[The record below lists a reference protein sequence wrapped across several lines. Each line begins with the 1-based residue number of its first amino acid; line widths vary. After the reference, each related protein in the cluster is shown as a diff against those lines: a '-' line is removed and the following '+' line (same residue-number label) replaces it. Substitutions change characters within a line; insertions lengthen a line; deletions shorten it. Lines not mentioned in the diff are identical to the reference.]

1 MFSARLIII
10 GGLFVLAQISFAAEF
25 KLQSGN
31 KQTMMIELYT
41 SEGCN
46 SCPPAEAFLNNYAS
60 NPDLWRKIVPLAF
73 HVDYWD
79 YLGWKDPFA
88 KPDYSQRQRLY
99 GRVLK
104 ARTIYTPEFFVNGRE
119 WRRGFFRTQPEDDAA
134 QVGNLSVTVSADRLD
149 ASFSPVSGEYKQL
162 DLNIAVLGMDLESD
176 IQAGENEGRK
186 ARHQFVVL
194 AHKHVNSGDQSWET
208 RLPRIDNTTPRTKRA
223 LVVWVSHPRSPIPIQ
238 ATGGFFP
245 DDTKAK
251 AATILG
257 QPIHSHL

>member
-1 MFSARLIII
+1 MNVARLTAIVC
-10 GGLFVLAQISFAAEF
+10 LLALVHVSFAADF
-25 KLQSGN
+25 QLQSGN

-46 SCPPAEAFLNNYAS
+46 SCPPAEAFLNNYATH
-60 NPDLWRKIVPLAF
+60 PDLWRRIVPLAF

-88 KPDYSQRQRLY
+88 KPDYSQRQRMY

-119 WRRGFFRTQPEDDAA
+119 WRRGLFRKHPETNSV
-134 QVGNLSVTVSADRLD
+134 QVGNLNVSVSDQRLV
-149 ASFSPVSGEYKQL
+149 ASFTPVSSGYDQL

-194 AHKHVNSGDQSWET
+194 GHKQINSTELRWET
-208 RLPRIDNTTPRTKRA
+208 ELPRMKKTALTNRRA
-223 LVVWVSHPRSPIPIQ
+223 LVVWISRPNSPIPIQ
-238 ATGGFFP
+238 TTGGFFP
-245 DDTKAK
+245 EG
-251 AATILG
+251 AAAVSSSTNHDSL
-257 QPIHSHL
+257 